1 MHIRASHQGPF
12 MRANKTHRAAAVG
25 LVSSAV
31 LIASIAV
38 GPAPAFAHDEL
49 IGSNPKDGSS
59 IPVAPKRI
67 TLYFEEP
74 PAAGPTALTVAGP
87 AGDGLVAGP
96 PVISGSTVY
105 APLDAVTNPGR
116 YTITFRIM
124 SDDGHPV
131 SGTLGFTLT
140 AAANAAAAVTKPA
153 GAPAKKDASSST
165 PLWIAGA
172 ALLVVVVAGVIT
184 VSRRRSRTKAMAS

>member
-1 MHIRASHQGPF
+1 
-12 MRANKTHRAAAVG
+12 MRANSIHRVAAVG
-25 LVSSAV
+25 LVASTL
-31 LIASIAV
+31 LIASFAV
-38 GPAPAFAHDEL
+38 GAGPAFAHDEL

-59 IPVAPKRI
+59 ITVAPERV

-74 PAAGPTALTVAGP
+74 PAAGPTALAIAGP
-87 AGDGLVAGP
+87 AGDSVVAGP

-105 APLDAVTNPGR
+105 APLDAVTKPGR
-116 YTITFRIM
+116 YTITFGIM

-140 AAANAAAAVTKPA
+140 APANAAAAITKP

-172 ALLVVVVAGVIT
+172 ALLVVVAAGVIT

>member
-1 MHIRASHQGPF
+1 
-12 MRANKTHRAAAVG
+12 MRANNIHRAAAVG
-25 LVSSAV
+25 LVASTL
-31 LIASIAV
+31 LIASLAV
-38 GPAPAFAHDEL
+38 GAGPAFAHDEL

-59 IPVAPKRI
+59 IPVAPERI

-87 AGDGLVAGP
+87 AGDSVVAGL

-105 APLDAVTNPGR
+105 APLNAVTKSGH

-140 AAANAAAAVTKPA
+140 ATAKAANAAAGPVTNPA
-153 GAPAKKDASSST
+153 AAAAKKDSSSSA
-165 PLWIAGA
+165 PFWIAGVA
-172 ALLVVVVAGVIT
+172 VLVVVAGVIT
-184 VSRRRSRTKAMAS
+184 VSRRRSRTKAMSS

>member
-1 MHIRASHQGPF
+1 
-12 MRANKTHRAAAVG
+12 MRANNIHRAAAVG
-25 LVSSAV
+25 LVASTL
-31 LIASIAV
+31 LIASLAV
-38 GPAPAFAHDEL
+38 GAGPAFAHDEL

-59 IPVAPKRI
+59 IPVAPTRI

-87 AGDGLVAGP
+87 AGDSAVAGP

-105 APLDAVTNPGR
+105 APLDAVTKSGH

-153 GAPAKKDASSST
+153 GAPAKKDSSSST

-172 ALLVVVVAGVIT
+172 AVLVVVAAGVIT